1 MLIGMYTMTLVHDY
15 KVLHIVM
22 AYKALLT
29 NLNNFKLLVQNFIK
43 QFNLKLQQVLE
54 GSALSTA
61 C

>member
-29 NLNNFKLLVQNFIK
+29 NLSYFYTNLNLFKIV
-43 QFNLKLQQVLE
+43 
-54 GSALSTA
+54 
-61 C
+61 